1 MNSASF
7 SVRLSVVVLTFFL
20 VVGCSKKTNPL
31 APFQPE
37 ITNVQDNFQF
47 QATGVTNITATLDY
61 IWRNSGTT
69 ANVNQACTI
78 TGGTATLTIFDD
90 SLVQVYTKDLKVNGT
105 DTTFAGIAGHWTI
118 RVSLTD
124 VSGTLNFRVQKR

>member
-1 MNSASF
+1 MNQGTF
-7 SVRLSVVVLTFFL
+7 CGRLFVVVLVMFL
-20 VVGCSKKTNPL
+20 VAGCSKTNPL
-31 APFQPE
+31 GPFQPE
-37 ITNVQDNFQF
+37 ISNVQDNFQF
-47 QATGVTNITATLDY
+47 QATGVTNVTASLDY

-69 ANVNQACTI
+69 ANVNQACAI

-105 DTTFAGIAGHWTI
+105 DTTYAGITGHWTI
-118 RVSLTD
+118 RVSLSN

>member
-1 MNSASF
+1 MNQGTF
-7 SVRLSVVVLTFFL
+7 YGRLFVVVLVMFL
-20 VVGCSKKTNPL
+20 VAGCSKTNPL
-31 APFQPE
+31 GPFQPE
-37 ITNVQDNFQF
+37 ISNVQDNFQF
-47 QATGVTNITATLDY
+47 QATGVTNVTASLDY

-69 ANVNQACTI
+69 ANVNQACAI

-105 DTTFAGIAGHWTI
+105 DTTYAGITGHWTI
-118 RVSLTD
+118 RVSLSN

>member
-1 MNSASF
+1 MNQGTF
-7 SVRLSVVVLTFFL
+7 CGKLFVVVLIVFL
-20 VVGCSKKTNPL
+20 AAGCSKTNPL

-47 QATGVTNITATLDY
+47 QATGVTNVTASLEY

-69 ANVNQACTI
+69 ANVNQACAI
-78 TGGTATLTIFDD
+78 TAGTATVTIFDD
-90 SLVQVYTKDLKVNGT
+90 SLTQVYTKDLKVNGT
-105 DTTFAGIAGHWTI
+105 DTTYAGITGHWTI
-118 RVSLTD
+118 RVSLTN

>member
-1 MNSASF
+1 MNQTTF
-7 SVRLSVVVLTFFL
+7 SVKLFAVILAMFL
-20 VVGCSKKTNPL
+20 VAGCSKSNPL

-47 QATGVTNITATLDY
+47 QATGVTNVTATLEY

-69 ANVNQACTI
+69 ANVNQACAI

-105 DTTFAGIAGHWTI
+105 DTTYAGITGHWTI
-118 RVSLTD
+118 RVSLAS